1 MVIFGPKP
9 WVNPLGKISFFFF
22 LTSGFYRL
30 KRRVFVL
37 QYRKAHF
44 SGLYLLK
51 ECGKWPYFDQNHGV
65 SNPFGKMSIFRLFGL
80 SGFFLALKGLFSV
93 YNIVKHIF
101 LAYIAYKKGG
111 GMATFL
117 PKPWTNLFL
126 KKSLFRLFL
135 TFCPKVV
142 QRRFL
147 V

>member
-1 MVIFGPKP
+1 MEKWSFLDQNHGLIP
-9 WVNPLGKISFFFF
+9 WEKSNFFF
-22 LTSGFYRL
+22 LTSDFYRL

-37 QYRKAHF
+37 PYRKAHF
-44 SGLYLLK
+44 SGLYWLK

-80 SGFFLALKGLFSV
+80 FGFFSALKGLFPV

-101 LAYIAYKKGG
+101 LAYIAYKRVEEWLVFYQNHGL
-111 GMATFL
+111 TS
-117 PKPWTNLFL
+117 
-126 KKSLFRLFL
+126 KSLFRLFL